1 MTRERHTQRSAGR
14 TRREVLKAGAAGV
27 AGTAAL
33 SAGFPSIVRAADTVK
48 IGYVSPKTGPLA
60 AFAEADE
67 FNVASVL
74 QAIGGKVE
82 SGGKSLD
89 VEVIVKDSQSNPN
102 RAAEVASELILS
114 DEVHLL
120 CAANTPETTNP
131 VADQAEINEVPCVT
145 TLCPWQPYFFG
156 RGGDPATGFQ
166 WTYHYFWGLEDV
178 IAVFLNLWNKLDTN
192 KVVGGLFPN
201 DGDGNAWG
209 DPEIGFPKPLAG
221 AGYTL
226 IDPGRYQNL
235 SDDFSAQIS
244 EFKENDVQIITGVV
258 LPPDFTTF
266 WTQAAQQ
273 GFRPKAASVGKALL
287 FPVSVEALGDAG
299 HNLSSEIWWSPS
311 HPFTSSLTG
320 QSCGELAA
328 AFTAATGKQWS
339 QPVGYGHSLLE
350 VALDVVSR
358 AADIN
363 DTEAVLA
370 SIVATDIATVAGP
383 VSWGSGPVK
392 NVAKMPLVGGQ
403 WRRTPDG
410 PFAYDLAIT
419 SNETAPEIPRQRRDG
434 SHRVGACGRRY
445 RRRTARERRHDG
457 VDRAGRRLQA
467 LRLGQGDR
475 PVQHGAGRGRGAR
488 RRRPQRRRQEH
499 DVQHHFRRGAAE
511 RGAGALRRPRYHADA
526 GPRAL
531 PDGDRALLPDPP
543 SLRQHDRV
551 REPAGGR
558 GLRRRS
564 FRSRLLWGMPRDPRP
579 HRPPGEGE

>member
-1 MTRERHTQRSAGR
+1 MTHESRSAKGAGR
-14 TRREVLKAGAAGV
+14 TRRQVLKAGAAGV

-33 SAGFPSIVRAADTVK
+33 SAGFPSIARAANTVR

-60 AFAEADE
+60 PFAEADE
-67 FNVASVL
+67 FNVTSVL
-74 QAIGGKVE
+74 EAIGGKVQ
-82 SGGKSLD
+82 SGGNTLD
-89 VEVIVKDSQSNPN
+89 VEIIVKDSQSNPN

-120 CAANTPETTNP
+120 CAGNTPETTNP

-178 IAVFLNLWNKLDTN
+178 IAVFLNLWAKVETN

-209 DPEIGFPKPLAG
+209 HPELGFPKPLAG

-235 SDDFSAQIS
+235 SDDFSAHIS
-244 EFKENDVQIITGVV
+244 EFKDKGAEIVTGVV

-273 GFRPKAASVGKALL
+273 GFRPKAATVGKALL
-287 FPVSVEALGDAG
+287 FPVAVEALGDAG
-299 HNLSSEIWWSPS
+299 HNMSSEIWWSPS
-311 HPFTSSLTG
+311 HPFTSSITG
-320 QSCGELAA
+320 QSCAELAA

-339 QPVGYGHSLLE
+339 QPVGYGHSIFE

-358 AADIN
+358 AEDIN
-363 DTEAVLA
+363 DTEAMLA
-370 SIVATDIATVAGP
+370 SIVSTNVSTIAGP

-410 PFAYDLAIT
+410 PFGYDLIVT
-419 SNETAPEIPRQRRDG
+419 SNETAPDVP
-434 SHRVGACGRRY
+434 
-445 RRRTARERRHDG
+445 
-457 VDRAGRRLQA
+457 
-467 LRLGQGDR
+467 LGGDM
-475 PVQHGAGRGRGAR
+475 
-488 RRRPQRRRQEH
+488 
-499 DVQHHFRRGAAE
+499 
-511 RGAGALRRPRYHADA
+511 
-526 GPRAL
+526 
-531 PDGDRALLPDPP
+531 
-543 SLRQHDRV
+543 
-551 REPAGGR
+551 EPIG
-558 GLRRRS
+558 
-564 FRSRLLWGMPRDPRP
+564 
-579 HRPPGEGE
+579 